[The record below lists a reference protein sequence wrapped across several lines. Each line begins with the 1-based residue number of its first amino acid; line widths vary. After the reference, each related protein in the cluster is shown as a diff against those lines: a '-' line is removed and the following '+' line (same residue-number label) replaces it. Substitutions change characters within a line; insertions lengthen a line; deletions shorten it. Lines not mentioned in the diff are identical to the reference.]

1 MSHALEQAEQT
12 DPLAEY
18 RPSGH
23 MLMLMLRASAVD
35 DGHGGPWLSLTR
47 ARNTG
52 TARVFVHHISVTEP
66 HAFSNDRLV
75 LCSGVELLGKF
86 CALTRG
92 VPANILN
99 PNRDELRALGDW
111 TVTRV
116 NAPLWDADARAWLRE
131 YMGPLARDRRAR
143 ELDDAASRVR
153 SLRWLM
159 AEEWL
164 R

>member
-1 MSHALEQAEQT
+1 MSHALEEV
-12 DPLAEY
+12 DPLAAY

-23 MLMLMLRASAVD
+23 TLMVMLRAAAVD

-47 ARNTG
+47 TRT
-52 TARVFVHHISVTEP
+52 TPRVFVHHIGVTEP
-66 HAFSNDRLV
+66 HAYSNDRLV

-92 VPANILN
+92 VPANITH
-99 PNRDELRALGDW
+99 PDRTELRALGDW
-111 TVTRV
+111 TVKRV
-116 NAPLWDADARAWLRE
+116 NVPLWDTDQQAWLRE
-131 YMGPLARDRRAR
+131 YMGPLAMDRRASER
-143 ELDDAASRVR
+143 DACASRVR